1 MSDIMTSTGLRKP
14 PTASC
19 TDWNGDQCASS
30 YRNEPATPKDSKSV
44 HGVSFYKVKET
55 I

>member
-19 TDWNGDQCASS
+19 TDWNGHQWAICITLTA
-30 YRNEPATPKDSKSV
+30 AWSKSRRKTT
-44 HGVSFYKVKET
+44 G
-55 I
+55 